1 MNTNESSLHADR
13 LRNDPRVAQAKALLA
28 EALCDHASALNQVC
42 PATPQLTADYASQL
56 ARLTDARGAAP
67 YFPYIASGIGNGPWV
82 ELADGSVKLDFIG
95 GIGVHG
101 MGHSHAEMLDAAIDG
116 ALEDTVM
123 QGNLQQNRPSIAICE
138 KLIALANATGASLDH
153 CLLST
158 SGAMANENALKI
170 AFHARRPA
178 DRIIAFTN
186 CFAGRTLS
194 LAALTD
200 RPSYRSGLP
209 ETLLVDYLPF
219 YDPAQ
224 PEASTRA
231 SVDRLQELLA
241 RYPGRH
247 AALWAEPIA
256 GEGGYVAGSK
266 AFFEALLETTRD
278 AGILTIF
285 DEVQS
290 FGRTTAPLAYQSFD
304 LDRYVDITTIGKIT
318 QVCATIYRKSL
329 QPTGPILSQTFTGS
343 SGSISVGLRMLEQLA
358 KTGCFGTEGRN
369 QRNHDH
375 FAKRLN
381 ELGARY
387 PGQIRGPYGEGMM
400 IAFTPGDGSFQT
412 AQNWVRQ
419 LYDLGLICFLCGGDP
434 YRIRFLPP
442 PTITTPDHIDQA
454 IAIIDQMLA
463 EMPDIKSADG

>member
-1 MNTNESSLHADR
+1 MNDDNSRLIADR
-13 LRNDPRVAQAKALLA
+13 FRNDPRVAKAKALLA
-28 EALCDHASALNQVC
+28 ETLREYSGSMTDVR
-42 PATPQLTADYASQL
+42 PADPQLAESYADQL
-56 ARLTDARGAAP
+56 ARLTEARGAAP

-101 MGHSHAEMLDAAIDG
+101 MGHSHEQMLDAAIDG

-123 QGNLQQNRPSIAICE
+123 QGNLQQNRPSIALCE
-138 KLIALANATGASLDH
+138 RLISIANSNGSELAH

-186 CFAGRTLS
+186 CFAGRSLA

-219 YDPAQ
+219 FDPAK
-224 PEASTRA
+224 PDASTQA
-231 SVDRLQELLA
+231 AVDRLQELLT

-247 AALWAEPIA
+247 AAFWAEPIA
-256 GEGGYVAGSK
+256 GEGGYVAGSPE
-266 AFFEALLETTRD
+266 FFKTLLKPIRE
-278 AGILTIF
+278 AGILTVF

-304 LDRYVDITTIGKIT
+304 LDRYVDIVTIGKIT
-318 QVCATIYRKSL
+318 QVCATLYRNQL
-329 QPTGPILSQTFTGS
+329 QPTAPILSQTFTGAS
-343 SGSISVGLRMLEQLA
+343 ASIATGQRMLDQLA
-358 KTGCFGTEGRN
+358 SSGCFGVDGRN

-375 FAKRLN
+375 FVNGLRSLAQ
-381 ELGARY
+381 RY
-387 PGQIRGPYGEGMM
+387 PGQVEGPYGEGMM
-400 IAFTPGDGSFQT
+400 VAVTPGDGSYET
-412 AQNWVRQ
+412 ANRWVRD
-419 LYDLGLICFLCGGDP
+419 LYDAGLICFLCGGNP
-434 YRIRFLPP
+434 HRVRFLPP
-442 PTITTPDHIDQA
+442 PTITTPEHIDHA
-454 IAIIDQMLA
+454 IALIDRMLQTTQPKA
-463 EMPDIKSADG
+463 AH